1 MRILISMK
9 LRKAKDILGF
19 SDTWLLIFGI
29 PFFGVLISILLF
41 GNYIVDILNAGYL
54 PACWLVSTFYVAVF
68 WIGYRGL
75 FMYLH
80 TKYPHA
86 SDTFKR
92 VCLLIVLV
100 LISYFIISTILHKL
114 TSPIVNGYFGLP
126 QPNPVLEIIG
136 GLLVGFF
143 MLSLYEGFALYNRL
157 RKTEL
162 EKEVLEK
169 ESVLT
174 QLASLKSQVNPHFL
188 FNSLNTLSYLIP
200 ESPERAENFV
210 QKLSTVYRYI
220 LEIKDEKLISLEDE
234 LEFLNSYVFLLKERF
249 GENLVVSIKIDDQY
263 LKRYI
268 IPLSLQLLFE
278 NAIKHNEIS
287 KAKPLTISV
296 YINDAGNL
304 VVNNNLQKKNLVRQT
319 SKLGLQNIKSRYELL
334 TDKLVEVIEDLK
346 NFTVIVPLLK
356 AIN

>member
-1 MRILISMK
+1 MK
-9 LRKAKDILGF
+9 LRKAKDIIGF
-19 SDTWLLIFGI
+19 SDTWLLIIGI
-29 PFFGVLISILLF
+29 PLIGVLISIILF
-41 GNYIVDILNAGYL
+41 GNYVTDLISDGHL
-54 PACWLVSTFYVAVF
+54 PVCWLASVFYVTVF
-68 WIGYRGL
+68 WLGYRGL
-75 FMYLH
+75 FMLLH
-80 TKYPHA
+80 TKYPDA
-86 SDTFKR
+86 SDTTKR
-92 VCLLIVLV
+92 VSLLIALVLV
-100 LISYFIISTILHKL
+100 SYFILSMILHAL
-114 TSPIVNGYFGLP
+114 TGPIVHGYFGLP
-126 QPNPVLEIIG
+126 KPNPVLEIIG
-136 GLLVGFF
+136 ALLVGFF
-143 MLSLYEGFALYNRL
+143 ILSLYEGFALYHRL

-210 QKLSTVYRYI
+210 QKLSRVYRYI
-220 LEIKDEKLISLEDE
+220 LEIKDEKLIPLDDE
-234 LEFLNSYVFLLKERF
+234 LNFLNSYVFLLKERF
-249 GENLVVSIKIDDQY
+249 GDNLVVSINIDKKY
-263 LKRYI
+263 LNRYI

-296 YINDAGNL
+296 YINDKGNL

-334 TDKLVEVIEDLK
+334 TDKLVEVIEDIK
-346 NFTVIVPLLK
+346 NFTVVVPLLK

>member
-1 MRILISMK
+1 MKFKKIKDIIGFNDIWILI
-9 LRKAKDILGF
+9 I
-19 SDTWLLIFGI
+19 GI
-29 PFFGVLISILLF
+29 PLIGVLISIILF
-41 GNYIVDILNAGYL
+41 GNYITDLIYDGYL
-54 PACWLVSTFYVAVF
+54 PICWLVSVFYVTVF
-68 WIGYRGL
+68 WLGYRGL
-75 FMYLH
+75 FIYLH
-80 TKYPHA
+80 TKYPKA

-92 VCLLIVLV
+92 VSILVVLV
-100 LISYFIISTILHKL
+100 LVSYFLLSMILHAL
-114 TSPIVNGYFGLP
+114 TGPIVHGYFGVP
-126 QPNPVLEIIG
+126 KPNPILEIIG
-136 GLLVGFF
+136 ALLVGFF
-143 MLSLYEGFALYNRL
+143 ILSLYEGFALYNGL

-162 EKEVLEK
+162 EKEKLEK
-169 ESVLT
+169 ESILT

-210 QKLSTVYRYI
+210 QKLSRVYRYI

-234 LEFLNSYVFLLKERF
+234 LNFLNSYVFLLKERF
-249 GENLVVSIKIDDQY
+249 GENLIVSINIEEQY
-263 LKRYI
+263 LNRYI

-287 KAKPLTISV
+287 RAKPLTINV
-296 YINDAGNL
+296 FINERGNL
-304 VVNNNLQKKNLVRQT
+304 VVINNLQKKNLVRQT

-334 TDKLVEVIEDLK
+334 TDKLVEVIEDIK